1 MISRHRF
8 PRQLRI
14 RSGSTFSRVYR
25 EGRRARGELMIV
37 VGAPNGLD
45 HPRLGLSVG
54 KRIWK
59 SAVKR
64 NRVRRVF
71 RESFRLSCSELPP
84 LDLVLIPAVPKLKPG
99 TRAARAELV
108 RLAAKV
114 EAKLARQSGPAAGP
128 GRECAVKGEPAEED

>member
-1 MISRHRF
+1 MNSTRRF
-8 PRQLRI
+8 PRHFRI
-14 RSGSTFSRVYR
+14 RSGSTFTRVYR
-25 EGRRARGELMIV
+25 EGRRARGDLMIV

-64 NRVRRVF
+64 NRIRRVF
-71 RESFRLSCSELPP
+71 RESFRLSAPDLPA
-84 LDLVLIPAVPKLKPG
+84 LDLVLIPAVPKLRPN
-99 TRAARAELV
+99 TREARAELV

-114 EAKLARQSGPAAGP
+114 EAKLRRQAASTAASNGADA
-128 GRECAVKGEPAEED
+128 GR